1 MPPCSTKRSATTPD
15 ANGDSAASN
24 RMKDRLDASPSRHSP
39 SMIGTRVLVGSLL
52 GLAAVGV
59 LIIDGYL
66 APWYPC
72 ILVCLMAA
80 GVMASRE
87 LVNLFPE
94 SYRPSRIFVT
104 AAVLICLVSNWYP
117 TTSRELGFAA
127 SSFWAF
133 VAFVFTATVVASFL
147 LEMYRYRTPGTA
159 VPRLG
164 ATVLSVA
171 YLGLLPCFFVQIR
184 FIEASY
190 TGLLLA
196 LTILVPKCN
205 DVAAFFTGTF
215 IGRTKMTPL
224 LSPKK
229 TWEGFAGGMIGGT
242 LVAVIVSL
250 SAPIFRG
257 GVLEAV
263 AFGLVMGIAGV
274 LGDLAESLIK
284 RDCQTKDASKNI
296 PGFGGR
302 LDVIDSVLFAAPV
315 AYLWFTW
322 SWN

>member
-1 MPPCSTKRSATTPD
+1 
-15 ANGDSAASN
+15 
-24 RMKDRLDASPSRHSP
+24 
-39 SMIGTRVLVGSLL
+39 MIGTRVLVGSLL
-52 GLAAVGV
+52 GLAAVGI

-117 TTSRELGFAA
+117 TTRRELGFAN

-133 VAFVFTATVVASFL
+133 VAFVFIATVVASFL

-184 FIEASY
+184 FIEANY

-215 IGRTKMTPL
+215 IGRTRMTPL

-229 TWEGFAGGMIGGT
+229 TWEGFAGGMVGGT
-242 LVAVIVSL
+242 LVAVIVVL
-250 SAPIFRG
+250 VADQFGVKIFRYG
-257 GVLEAV
+257 ALEAIG
-263 AFGLVMGIAGV
+263 FGLVVGLAGV

-284 RDCQTKDASKNI
+284 RDCQIKDASKDI
-296 PGFGGR
+296 PGFGGL
-302 LDVIDSVLFAAPV
+302 LDVIDSLLFAAPI
-315 AYLWFTW
+315 ALLWFTCTRV
-322 SWN
+322 